1 MPEHDYD
8 IIAVGGGLG
17 GSALAKAMA
26 EHGKRVLVLERER
39 EFKDRV
45 RGEWIAPWGVAE
57 AKELG
62 LFDLL
67 LRECAVTVEGWDTYL
82 GEFHVGHRDFSASTP
97 QALPSVTFYHP
108 EMQESLLRAASAAGA
123 EVRRGATVRMIRPGA
138 QPVVTLE
145 SDGRTTEASAR
156 IVVGADGRTSLMRT
170 AAQFEVLRDPAHLLL
185 GGVLLEGIPMP
196 SPLTTR
202 FVLNPETGL
211 AALLVPVGRD
221 RCRAYLVLRSD
232 THERLQGSRE
242 VTKFIDLSVAA
253 GAKPEWF
260 AGARAIGP
268 LASFEGAD
276 NWVDHPYRDGVALIG
291 DAAAASDP
299 THGQGQSLTLRDVRV
314 LRDQLLS
321 HSDWEV
327 AGHAYAVEH
336 DRYYSAMHKG
346 EGWIAAVFF
355 AGGVEAEAR
364 RARALPLLGADPSRM
379 PDFQFSGPDLP
390 LDESVRRRF
399 FGEE

>member
-26 EHGKRVLVLERER
+26 ERGQRVLVLEREPH
-39 EFKDRV
+39 FKDRV

-57 AKELG
+57 AKALD

-67 LRECAVTVEGWDTYL
+67 LRECATAVDGWDTYL
-82 GEFHVGHRDFSASTP
+82 GEFHVGHRDFTASTP
-97 QALPSVTFYHP
+97 QAFPSVTFSHP
-108 EMQESLLRAASAAGA
+108 EMQESLLRAASEAGA
-123 EVRRGATVRMIRPGA
+123 EVRRGATMRTIRPGA
-138 QPVVTLE
+138 RPVVTFE
-145 SDGRTTEASAR
+145 SDGRTIETSAR

-170 AAQFEVLRDPAHLLL
+170 AAQFDVLRDPAHLLL
-185 GGVLLEGIPMP
+185 AGVMLEGLPMS
-196 SPLTTR
+196 SPLTAR
-202 FVLNPETGL
+202 LVLSPEKGL
-211 AALLVPVGRD
+211 AAFLVPIGRD
-221 RCRAYLVLRSD
+221 RCRAYLVLRAD
-232 THERLQGSRE
+232 THDRLQGSGD
-242 VTKFIDLSVAA
+242 VTKFIELSLAA
-253 GAKPEWF
+253 GVRPEWY

-268 LASFEGAD
+268 LASFDGAD
-276 NWVDHPYRDGVALIG
+276 NWVDHPYRDCIALIG

-299 THGQGQSLTLRDVRV
+299 THGQGQSMTLRDVRV

-321 HSDWEV
+321 HSDWDA
-327 AGHAYAVEH
+327 AGHAYAAEH
-336 DRYYSAMHKG
+336 DRYYAALHKA
-346 EGWIAAVFF
+346 EDWFASVFF

-364 RARALPLLGADPSRM
+364 RARALPLIGVDPSRV
-379 PDFQFSGPDLP
+379 PDFQFSGPEVP